1 MAKAVAERADILPV
15 LAEVF
20 RAHGYEGATLALLSE
35 ASGLGKGSLYHF
47 FPGGKQQMCAEV
59 LAEIDGWFAA
69 NIFRPLL
76 EGDDPEAAIA
86 GMIAAVERYFKS
98 GRRVC
103 LVGVVALGAARD
115 AFAEPVRAY
124 FKRWA
129 EALASALR
137 RCGCPAATAR
147 RRAEDAMLVI
157 QGALV
162 IARALDDP
170 KVFSRAMADLKGRL
184 LVDVASTEPV

>member
-1 MAKAVAERADILPV
+1 MAKTITERADILPA

-47 FPGGKQQMCAEV
+47 FPGGKEQMCAEV
-59 LAEIDGWFAA
+59 LAEIDSWFET

-76 EGDDPEAAIA
+76 KGEDPEEAIA
-86 GMIAAVERYFKS
+86 AMIAAVERYFKS

-129 EALASALR
+129 DALASALR
-137 RCGCPAATAR
+137 RCGLSGAMAR

-162 IARALDDP
+162 IARGLDDP

-184 LVDVASTEPV
+184 LADLASAAPA